1 MNGHITNIVKRNP
14 ATSCDGSGLCRSSRT
29 VSPRQSRIIIRLAF
43 ALAALSL
50 HFEVTQ
56 HSLAAGFTNTG
67 SLNAARAAHTA
78 TLLSSGKVLV
88 TGGYNGTDRLASS
101 ELYYPTNG
109 TWTATGSL
117 ATGRT
122 RHTATL
128 LPNGLVLAAGGGTGN
143 GQTATCELY
152 DPAAGTWTNTGSMVA
167 ARGGHKTTLLLNGK
181 VLIVGGSPDA
191 GFSSRSSAELY
202 DPTTG
207 TWSATGSMT
216 TARDAHTT
224 MGRCSS
230 PAARRT
236 TMATPPRSPARS
248 CTTRPPGPGQQPAR

>member
-43 ALAALSL
+43 ALAALAL

-143 GQTATCELY
+143 SQTATTGQQ
-152 DPAAGTWTNTGSMVA
+152 DAPTRGTWTAAPTLAG
-167 ARGGHKTTLLLNGK
+167 ARG
-181 VLIVGGSPDA
+181 PQ
-191 GFSSRSSAELY
+191 
-202 DPTTG
+202 
-207 TWSATGSMT
+207 
-216 TARDAHTT
+216 TT
-224 MGRCSS
+224 ML
-230 PAARRT
+230 
-236 TMATPPRSPARS
+236 
-248 CTTRPPGPGQQPAR
+248 